1 MAEAES
7 AQRNKELATAQKEMD
22 AQRQLGAAQKET
34 QAAQRDAMREAASV
48 KPDSGMHGIL
58 TLTLPLTL
66 TLYP

>member
-1 MAEAES
+1 
-7 AQRNKELATAQKEMD
+7 MD

-58 TLTLPLTL
+58 TLPLPLNL